1 MKLAKNSV
9 VSNDGYVF
17 NRKTGESFTLNAI
30 AVDLLRLLEDE
41 ERDMECLTNYIMENY
56 QVDNRSII
64 YSDLSDFF
72 FYLSRNGII
81 ED

>member
-56 QVDNRSII
+56 QVENRSII

-72 FYLSRNGII
+72 FYLSRKGII

>member
-30 AVDLLRLLEDE
+30 AVDLLRLLEEE

-56 QVDNRSII
+56 QVENRSII

-72 FYLSRNGII
+72 FYLSRKGII

>member
-17 NRKTGESFTLNAI
+17 NRKTGESFTLNAL

-41 ERDMECLTNYIMENY
+41 ERDMECLTDYIMENY
-56 QVDNRSII
+56 QVDDRSII
-64 YSDLSDFF
+64 YSDLSDFL
-72 FYLSRNGII
+72 FYLRRKEII